1 MPSQEHETL
10 VELLREHPDVVV
22 ELLRA
27 AFGIMSDGEI
37 EVASTTENLTAVR
50 PPERRADLVLIMRAP
65 GSSAATRAAVVEVQ
79 LRPDARKRWAWP
91 IYQAVLRA
99 RHACPVEIVVLTLDE
114 ATARWCA
121 EPITTDTSGSC
132 VCPVVLGP
140 THVPAVTEV
149 ERARRHPEVALLGVL
164 AHRRTPRAY
173 TVARTLLLALED
185 VDEVR
190 ARWYADI
197 VLGFVDE
204 AVRRAL
210 EAEMNPEKYE
220 FRSEFMRRVLAE
232 GEARGEARGEL
243 IALAN
248 AVLKVLEAR
257 GIAIDDDHRA
267 TVLACGERAQ
277 LEDWLVRAVHVRDVD
292 ELFDHSTA

>member
-1 MPSQEHETL
+1 
-10 VELLREHPDVVV
+10 
-22 ELLRA
+22 
-27 AFGIMSDGEI
+27 
-37 EVASTTENLTAVR
+37 
-50 PPERRADLVLIMRAP
+50 MRAP
-65 GSSAATRAAVVEVQ
+65 GSTKATRAAVVEVQ
-79 LRPDARKRWAWP
+79 LRPDPRKRWAWP
-91 IYQAVLRA
+91 TYQAVLRA

-121 EPITTDTSGSC
+121 EPIATDASGSR
-132 VCPVVLGP
+132 VCPVVIGP
-140 THVPAVTEV
+140 SRVPTVTDV

-164 AHRRTPRAY
+164 ANRSGPAAY
-173 TVARTLLLALED
+173 TLSRTLLLALDD

-220 FRSEFMRRVLAE
+220 FRSEFMRRIVAE
-232 GEARGEARGEL
+232 GEARGEL
-243 IALAN
+243 VALAT

-257 GIAIDDDHRA
+257 GLAVGDDQQA
-267 TVLACGERAQ
+267 AVLACSDRAQ

-292 ELFDHSTA
+292 ELFDHPTP